1 MLVIEKIKELLS
13 KKETQQFIRFCI
25 VGLFCFLIDNTIFIL
40 MREQFGFSRDVS
52 HASGFLISLSINYL
66 LTIYWTFRTKY
77 SVKNI
82 VGVVG
87 AHMFNFI
94 VVRRGLLSL
103 FTVQFGMNET
113 FAYPTMVLISAVINY
128 LIIRTVVKYSKKKT
142 NQ

>member
-1 MLVIEKIKELLS
+1 MIVIEKIKGLLN

-25 VGLFCFLIDNTIFIL
+25 VGLFCFLIDNTVFIF
-40 MREQFGFSRDVS
+40 MREHLGISQEVS

-77 SVKNI
+77 SVQNI
-82 VGVVG
+82 VGVIG
-87 AHMFNFI
+87 AHLFNFV

-103 FTVQFGMNET
+103 FTAQLGMDET

-128 LIIRTVVKYSKKKT
+128 LVIRTVVTYSKKKEK
-142 NQ
+142 Q

>member
-1 MLVIEKIKELLS
+1 
-13 KKETQQFIRFCI
+13 
-25 VGLFCFLIDNTIFIL
+25 
-40 MREQFGFSRDVS
+40 
-52 HASGFLISLSINYL
+52 
-66 LTIYWTFRTKY
+66 
-77 SVKNI
+77 
-82 VGVVG
+82 
-87 AHMFNFI
+87 MFNFI